1 MPNDIMCPKRILQSQ
16 VWMLTGDKQETAIN
30 IAFSCGLF
38 QNYMEMMI
46 VDGSDKS
53 TVTSQIQEALEK
65 SKAFQKRSV
74 STVNRSTESS
84 RISMSE
90 QGKTSAFCLVIPGP
104 SLSLVLGS
112 DLQPDF
118 LTLCTRCQAVVA
130 CRVSP
135 MQKAL
140 VVKMVK
146 DGLGKVCLSI
156 GDGANDVPMIQAAHI
171 GVGISGFEGLQA
183 VMASDFAIAQFQY
196 LKRLLLV
203 HGRWSYRRVSKLI
216 FYIFYKC
223 LAYAFIQFF
232 FSPFNAWSGQPCFHQ
247 YMMQFYNVLFTALPC
262 IVFAIFDKDVDDL
275 LSMEHPEL
283 YRLGVEDGIFTSKAM
298 LSWMGSGVYHAAVI
312 FFFGYY
318 QFAYESHPFED
329 GLDGDLVQFGILTF
343 FVLVVIVNIRA
354 GMISLTWTWL
364 MPASLIL
371 SVASF
376 LIVAFLI
383 GAIGLSLGALGG
395 GFYLALYSAMQS
407 ARFWLCGV
415 ITIFIALL
423 RDYGWRAYIRL
434 HTPSEVIKRQVAQ
447 KKLNKMKTA
456 VAKLVEDYKIRKENV
471 FRETMI
477 IRSGFAFDAPSGR
490 QIGGSAAKMPRVPEN
505 SSASDL

>member
-1 MPNDIMCPKRILQSQ
+1 
-16 VWMLTGDKQETAIN
+16 
-30 IAFSCGLF
+30 
-38 QNYMEMMI
+38 
-46 VDGSDKS
+46 
-53 TVTSQIQEALEK
+53 
-65 SKAFQKRSV
+65 
-74 STVNRSTESS
+74 
-84 RISMSE
+84 
-90 QGKTSAFCLVIPGP
+90 
-104 SLSLVLGS
+104 
-112 DLQPDF
+112 
-118 LTLCTRCQAVVA
+118 
-130 CRVSP
+130 

-183 VMASDFAIAQFQY
+183 VMASDFAIAQFQF

-203 HGRWSYRRVSKLI
+203 RHHARLFEFLLMLCSRCMVVGAIAAFPSLFFTFFTNALRAYRPPQFFFLSLI
-216 FYIFYKC
+216 SHR
-223 LAYAFIQFF
+223 YAFIQFF

-275 LSMEHPEL
+275 VSMEHPEL

-298 LSWMGSGVYHAAVI
+298 LSWMGSGIYHSAVI

-318 QFAYESHPFED
+318 QFASGGHAFEN

-343 FVLVVIVNIRA
+343 FALVVVVNIRA
-354 GMISLTWTWL
+354 GMIALTWTWL

-376 LIVAFLI
+376 LIVAFVIGASPPHHIFCCALVLTHRSTCSFLP

-395 GFYLALYSAMQS
+395 GFYLALYTAMQS
-407 ARFWLCGV
+407 ARFWLCGT

-423 RDYGWRAYIRL
+423 RDYGWRAYVRL
-434 HTPSEVIKRQVAQ
+434 HTPSEVIKRQASEGILFPRCASCDGCVRNALFQVAQ
-447 KKLNKMKTA
+447 KKLTKMKTA

-490 QIGGSAAKMPRVPEN
+490 HIGGLGDGSARSCCVP
-505 SSASDL
+505 